1 MNIINI
7 ILARQSSLDWQ
18 LTGCLAQCIKQTD
31 MQLSITNSQQRN
43 VRSRKEIAHI
53 KGE

>member
-1 MNIINI
+1 MNNINI
-7 ILARQSSLDWQ
+7 ILARQSSLEWQ
-18 LTGCLAQCIKQTD
+18 LTGCLAQCKQIN